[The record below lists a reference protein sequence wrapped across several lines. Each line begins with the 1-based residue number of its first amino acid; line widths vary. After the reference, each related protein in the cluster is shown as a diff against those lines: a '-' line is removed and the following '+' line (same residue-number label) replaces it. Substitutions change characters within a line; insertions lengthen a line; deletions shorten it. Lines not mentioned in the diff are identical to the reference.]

1 MKYKNE
7 EFYKVI
13 IEEFAFTVTK
23 KFLMHALARRK
34 LWFVW
39 VYVCVCARK
48 WSTMNNAESEKPEKN
63 LRKSTLI
70 FFWQANALNN
80 K

>member
-39 VYVCVCARK
+39 VCVFVRG
-48 WSTMNNAESEKPEKN
+48 SEAQWTTQKVKN
-63 LRKSTLI
+63 QKKSQKIYFDFLASKRI
-70 FFWQANALNN
+70 